1 MKTCREI
8 QLQTSDL
15 LEGELTMAER
25 IGITM
30 HLLLC
35 GDCRRSVQH
44 LRLLVNSLALY
55 PQQETLPS
63 AALIGRIVGNIPE
76 KGPRRSCAEDHDDE
90 APGDSV
96 THKN

>member
-8 QLQTSDL
+8 QLQASDL
-15 LEGELTMAER
+15 LEGELTMADR

-35 GDCRRSVQH
+35 GDCRLSIRH

-55 PQQETLPS
+55 PQQETLPR
-63 AALIGRIVGNIPE
+63 AGLIDRIVNSMADTSPQSG
-76 KGPRRSCAEDHDDE
+76 CAEKHDDE
-90 APGDSV
+90 APR
-96 THKN
+96 